1 MTREIGMLALLIRVV
16 VLTTIYLLVLTSL
29 HPGDILTGLVLSTL
43 VVVAATRVSSSR
55 PASGPPLLRRLAGV
69 PALIGGTIVDL
80 AKGTWDTAACLVG
93 RGLPHG
99 GLVEVPIPP
108 SGPATAAAWGIRVGF
123 VPDTVVVQIDEQRG
137 TMLLH
142 VLDARD
148 PDAVIAAQTDSYER
162 RQRRVFP

>member
-1 MTREIGMLALLIRVV
+1 MLALLVRVV

-29 HPGDILTGLVLSTL
+29 HPGDVATGLVLSTL
-43 VVVAATRVSSSR
+43 VVVAAARVSSSQSA
-55 PASGPPLLRRLAGV
+55 PSSSLPRRLAGV
-69 PALIGGTIVDL
+69 PALIGGTVVDL
-80 AKGTWDTAACLVG
+80 AKGTWDTVRCLVG

-108 SGPATAAAWGIRVGF
+108 SGPAAAAAWGIRVGF
-123 VPDTVVVQIDEQRG
+123 VPDTVVVEIDERKG

-148 PDAVIAAQTDSYER
+148 PDAVIATQTDSYER

>member
-1 MTREIGMLALLIRVV
+1 MTREIGMLALLLRVV
-16 VLTTIYLLVLTSL
+16 VLTTIYLLALTSL
-29 HPGDILTGLVLSTL
+29 HPGDIVTGLVLSAL
-43 VVVAATRVSSSR
+43 VVATANRVGSSR
-55 PASGPPLLRRLAGV
+55 PVSRSPVLRRLAGV

-80 AKGTWDTAACLVG
+80 AKGTWDTTVCLIG

-108 SGPATAAAWGIRVGF
+108 SGPAAAAAWGIRVGF
-123 VPDTVVVQIDEQRG
+123 VPDTVVVDIDEQKG
-137 TMLLH
+137 SMLLH